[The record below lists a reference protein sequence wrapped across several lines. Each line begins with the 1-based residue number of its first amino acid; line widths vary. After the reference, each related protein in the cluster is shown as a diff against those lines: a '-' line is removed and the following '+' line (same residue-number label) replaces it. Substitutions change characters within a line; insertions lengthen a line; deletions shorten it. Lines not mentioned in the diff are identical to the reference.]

1 MRLQEVMNVAEI
13 ELHDLTK
20 HFGRGDRKVRAVDGI
35 DLTVEGGI
43 HGFIGPNGAGKSTT
57 LKMIVGAI
65 NPTSGKGSIR
75 GHPLGSV
82 GARRCLGYLPEHPR
96 FYDQPLYDY
105 LVYMGRLGGMSR
117 SAAQARV
124 LELVDWLELGEA
136 MNRNVNNFS
145 AGMKQKAGF
154 AQALIHEPPL
164 LILDEPTANLDP
176 LGRAGVLEKVKM
188 LSKEKGITIF
198 LSSHILAE
206 VEKVVEQVSVINRGQ
221 ILLSTEVSEAKR
233 RFGGDHFYLRTSRP
247 DEVLDHARFK
257 SLVRRAWEQQGDVL
271 ILTEREAELKAALPA
286 ILTECE
292 ATLELFSPREVSLE
306 DLFLRLVK
314 EGKAGAGAMGAP
326 GARKGKGGAA

>member
-1 MRLQEVMNVAEI
+1 MVEI
-13 ELHDLTK
+13 ELNQLTK

-57 LKMIVGAI
+57 LKMIVGAN

-82 GARRCLGYLPEHPR
+82 AARRCLGYLPEHPR

-154 AQALIHEPPL
+154 AQALIHEPPI

-176 LGRAGVLEKVKM
+176 LGRAGVLEKVRM
-188 LSKEKGITIF
+188 LAKEKGITIF

-206 VEKVVEQVSVINRGQ
+206 VEKVVEQVSVINRGR
-221 ILLSTEVSEAKR
+221 ILLSTDVGEAKR
-233 RFGGDHFYLRTSRP
+233 RFGGDHFSLRTSHP
-247 DEVLDHARFK
+247 EAVLDHARFRA
-257 SLVRRAWEQQGDVL
+257 LVRRAWEQEGEVM
-271 ILTEREAELKAALPA
+271 ILTEREAELKAALPS
-286 ILTECE
+286 ILTECQ
-292 ATLELFSPREVSLE
+292 ASLELFSPQAVSLE
-306 DLFLRLVK
+306 DLFLRLVR
-314 EGKAGAGAMGAP
+314 ESQDASDGPMAGKGRA
-326 GARKGKGGAA
+326 GKGGAA

>member
-1 MRLQEVMNVAEI
+1 MAEI
-13 ELHDLTK
+13 ELHQLTK

-35 DLTVEGGI
+35 DLVVEGGI

-65 NPTSGKGSIR
+65 NPTSGKGSIK
-75 GHPLGSV
+75 GHRLGSV
-82 GARRCLGYLPEHPR
+82 AARRCLGYLPEHPR

-105 LVYMGRLGGMSR
+105 LVYMGRLGGMRR

-188 LSKEKGITIF
+188 LANEKNITIF

-206 VEKVVEQVSVINRGQ
+206 VEKVVEQVSVINQGR
-221 ILLSTEVSEAKR
+221 ILLSTDVSEAKR

-247 DEVLDHARFK
+247 DKVLAHTRFRT
-257 SLVRRAWEQQGDVL
+257 LVRRAWEHEGDVI
-271 ILTEREAELKAALPA
+271 ILTEREAELKAELPS
-286 ILTECE
+286 ILTDCQ
-292 ATLELFSPREVSLE
+292 ANLELFSPRAVSLE
-306 DLFLRLVK
+306 DLFLRLVRESK
-314 EGKAGAGAMGAP
+314 EVSAVPAG
-326 GARKGKGGAA
+326 RKGRAGKGGAA